1 MFCPKC
7 ATKNPDIAQYCR
19 QCGEQMVTTKKPDI
33 DKPQGSKADSF
44 FKAVGIIVVIF
55 FALAIISNC

>member
-7 ATKNPDIAQYCR
+7 ASNNPDIAQYCR
-19 QCGEQMVTTKKPDI
+19 QCGEQMAPVQKSAVVKSES
-33 DKPQGSKADSF
+33 SKADQF
-44 FKAVGIIVVIF
+44 FKTVGIIVVIL